1 MRFKIIIKATI
12 NLKEVIFLPMKHQP
26 RQEQIV
32 YIMQIEIYQST

>member
-12 NLKEVIFLPMKHQP
+12 NLKKVIFLPKKHQP
-26 RQEQIV
+26 QQEQIV